1 MGQKKALIIL
11 AAGLQ
16 PTETLGTI
24 FPAHVL
30 VFLNLFMSQFHFTCI
45 AQDSLI
51 NMMDGISVMVWKF
64 RKILIQKY
72 TPRQL
77 ILNLSMFLEFSNY
90 I

>member
-24 FPAHVL
+24 FPAHVR

-45 AQDSLI
+45 TK
-51 NMMDGISVMVWKF
+51 N
-64 RKILIQKY
+64 
-72 TPRQL
+72 
-77 ILNLSMFLEFSNY
+77 
-90 I
+90 